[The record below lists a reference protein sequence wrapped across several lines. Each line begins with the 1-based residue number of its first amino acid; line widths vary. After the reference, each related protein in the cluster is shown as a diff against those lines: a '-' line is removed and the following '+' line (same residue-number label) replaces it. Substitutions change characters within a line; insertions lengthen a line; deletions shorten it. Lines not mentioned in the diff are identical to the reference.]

1 MDLWKCYLAYVK
13 ETKASLPS
21 YREKMAQAYDFTL
34 DKMGMDVTSYSVWN
48 DYVNFLKSVDA
59 VGSYAENQRITAV
72 RKVYQKGVHNP
83 MTNIEQ
89 LWKDY
94 VAYEQNIN
102 PLIAEKM
109 ISDRSRDYMNAR
121 RVSKEYEV
129 NSRGI
134 NKNMPS
140 VPPQVCISYRSTE
153 LMIDVHFWPVVDE
166 PSKFST
172 ATLHH

>member
-1 MDLWKCYLAYVK
+1 M
-13 ETKASLPS
+13 
-21 YREKMAQAYDFTL
+21 Q
-34 DKMGMDVTSYSVWN
+34 
-48 DYVNFLKSVDA
+48 
-59 VGSYAENQRITAV
+59 
-72 RKVYQKGVHNP
+72 VHNP

-129 NSRGI
+129 HSRGI
-134 NKNMPS
+134 NKNMPA
-140 VPPQVCISYRSTE
+140 VPPQVSMTRKIG
-153 LMIDVHFWPVVDE
+153 
-166 PSKFST
+166 
-172 ATLHH
+172 

>member
-1 MDLWKCYLAYVK
+1 
-13 ETKASLPS
+13 
-21 YREKMAQAYDFTL
+21 
-34 DKMGMDVTSYSVWN
+34 
-48 DYVNFLKSVDA
+48 
-59 VGSYAENQRITAV
+59 
-72 RKVYQKGVHNP
+72 

-94 VAYEQNIN
+94 VTYEQNIN

-129 NSRGI
+129 HSRGI

-140 VPPQVCISYRSTE
+140 VPPQVN
-153 LMIDVHFWPVVDE
+153 
-166 PSKFST
+166 
-172 ATLHH
+172 